1 MSILRVACGQCGL
14 AATLIQT
21 GDRNTTSFDAEECAK
36 RCAVGRAASAAGEP
50 VASRVLECE
59 HLGAALRA
67 AVKLGVR
74 AL

>member
-21 GDRNTTSFDAEECAK
+21 GDRSTTSFDAEECAK

-50 VASRVLECE
+50 VAARVLECE
-59 HLGAALRA
+59 HSGAALRA
-67 AVKLGVR
+67 ASTSARSL
-74 AL
+74 

>member
-21 GDRNTTSFDAEECAK
+21 GDRSATSFDAEECAT
-36 RCAVGRAASAAGEP
+36 RCAMGRAASAAGEP
-50 VASRVLECE
+50 VAARVLECE

-67 AVKLGVR
+67 MVKTSGQL
-74 AL
+74 L